1 MSESLLD
8 KLKNKPIPKKIKQ
21 LEIKIQPKK
30 DVPVEIKTNI
40 IDKTKDNKINRS
52 QFLSTIKKQ
61 VTIITPGKSNDITI
75 IDRETERSNESPK
88 TSTKSTKIKKKLKLV
103 TKEDSIEKPEKR
115 RTPKP
120 DYTIISEGPKSFVK
134 IGDTLITDRLPKKE
148 LNILKSSAYYLN
160 NRQIFVSFINTLFNN
175 YKKELEGLEDKDS
188 CESKKTSGFSLLTH
202 QKIVRDYLNLYT
214 PYRGLL
220 LYHGLGSGKT
230 CSSIA
235 IAEGMKSE
243 KQILVLTPASL
254 RINYIEELKKCG
266 DDIYKKNQ
274 FWEFIPI
281 KDSDSEKIS
290 ILSSSLNLSVD
301 YIKKK

>member
-214 PYRGLL
+214 
-220 LYHGLGSGKT
+220 
-230 CSSIA
+230 
-235 IAEGMKSE
+235 
-243 KQILVLTPASL
+243 LV
-254 RINYIEELKKCG
+254 
-266 DDIYKKNQ
+266 
-274 FWEFIPI
+274 IP
-281 KDSDSEKIS
+281 S
-290 ILSSSLNLSVD
+290 
-301 YIKKK
+301 